1 MDSKD
6 LLRHYLATLAFRTRH
21 VLRDAPEGFEDFE
34 VGLDTR
40 SPSQIL
46 NHINAILHMTE
57 LACRDKKP
65 TLPDELPWIEAIET
79 FHSLLIKLDKTLVKS
94 DLPDEKVYQLFQ
106 GPWCDAMTHVG
117 QLAMLRRLYGAPL
130 KSVNYFRAEIKAGHL
145 GPDQP
150 L

>member
-6 LLRHYLATLAFRTRH
+6 LLRHFLATLAFRIRH
-21 VLRDAPEGFEDFE
+21 ILNDAPEGFEDFE

-40 SPSQIL
+40 TPGQIL
-46 NHINAILHMTE
+46 NHINRILHFTE
-57 LACRDKKP
+57 LTCRGKQP
-65 TLPDELPWIEAIET
+65 GLPEDVSWIEAIET
-79 FHSLLIKLDKTLVKS
+79 FHSLLTKLDKTIVKTDLS
-94 DLPDEKVYQLFQ
+94 DDQIRQLFQ

-117 QLAMLRRLYGAPL
+117 QLTMLRRLYGAPL
-130 KSVNYFRAEIKAGHL
+130 TMVNFYRAEIKAGHL